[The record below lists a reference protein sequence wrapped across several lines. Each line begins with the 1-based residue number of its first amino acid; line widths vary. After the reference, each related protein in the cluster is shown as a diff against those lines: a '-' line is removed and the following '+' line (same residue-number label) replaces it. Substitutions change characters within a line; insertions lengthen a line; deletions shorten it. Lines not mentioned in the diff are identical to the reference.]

1 MTPLRLLAE
10 DADDLQI
17 ISAALQDAIMRPVD
31 IRWEKEARRLTVVLS
46 RFCWECGGTRV
57 MAAMQ
62 FGDVQAVKSRR
73 LPRLPEAAL
82 ELLALDFLPT
92 EAPGGQVMM
101 MFAGGGDLRIDV
113 ECLDAVLTDLSERW
127 PARIDN
133 ASLPAATAEIEHQRR
148 VAIFDLVEQ
157 NSFIPDGAAGGPYTL
172 ALSSQ
177 DNRLAFDIAGPDFS
191 RTHVL
196 SLTPMKTVIRDYGL
210 ICESYYEA
218 LR

>member
-1 MTPLRLLAE
+1 MSTDGEPISTLTDEAADEGAAGESLAPMTPLRLLAE

-127 PARIDN
+127 PAR
-133 ASLPAATAEIEHQRR
+133 
-148 VAIFDLVEQ
+148 VAPTHL
-157 NSFIPDGAAGGPYTL
+157 DGAA
-172 ALSSQ
+172 Q
-177 DNRLAFDIAGPDFS
+177 
-191 RTHVL
+191 
-196 SLTPMKTVIRDYGL
+196 
-210 ICESYYEA
+210 
-218 LR
+218 

>member
-1 MTPLRLLAE
+1 MSTDGEPVSALTDDVVGEDAAGESLAPMTPLRLLAE

-31 IRWEKEARRLTVVLS
+31 NRWEKDARRLTVVLS

-127 PARIDN
+127 PAR
-133 ASLPAATAEIEHQRR
+133 
-148 VAIFDLVEQ
+148 VAPTHL
-157 NSFIPDGAAGGPYTL
+157 DGAA
-172 ALSSQ
+172 
-177 DNRLAFDIAGPDFS
+177 
-191 RTHVL
+191 
-196 SLTPMKTVIRDYGL
+196 
-210 ICESYYEA
+210 E
-218 LR
+218 